1 MFTLVIDSA
10 GGEGYYNISINS
22 MPPAPADLAV
32 SNLSCGAEMVSNEV
46 LFYSFEI
53 HNLRG
58 PAIGDFNWSLDL
70 IDETG
75 AVVEQIDS

>member
-1 MFTLVIDSA
+1 
-10 GGEGYYNISINS
+10 

-32 SNLSCGAEMVSNEV
+32 SNLSCGGEMVSNEE

-58 PAIGDFNWSLDL
+58 PAVGDFNWSIHLT
-70 IDETG
+70 DENG
-75 AVVEQIDS
+75 VIVEEIDSSAMSTYSTYGQLV

>member
-1 MFTLVIDSA
+1 
-10 GGEGYYNISINS
+10 

-32 SNLSCGAEMVSNEV
+32 SNLSCGAEMVSNEE

-70 IDETG
+70 IYETG
-75 AVVEQIDS
+75 AVVEQIDSSAMSTYQHMDN